1 LKGPKVPVPL
11 VSAPY
16 VEGVNNQAASRLR
29 VPSPKRTLVLVL
41 VVASASIGAWILMSL
56 ALGLGLPR
64 VDDGLLAVLLGAA
77 ALAAGVGLVIAVS
90 VLLLKRFRGWALLI
104 LVPGT
109 LALLVGVYGLS
120 IALAAVNPPH
130 PLSSDSQA
138 GAERIVMTTA
148 DGVRLSGWYHPSRNG
163 AAVVL
168 RHGANSTAA
177 NTVAHAEALSGAG
190 YGVLTTDARGHGDSG
205 GKGMDLGWF
214 GDSDTRAAVDYLTT
228 RVDVDPERI
237 AVVGLS
243 MGGEE
248 AIGAAGTDTRIKAVV
263 AEGATGRTAAD
274 KTWLVEE
281 YGVAGGVQRTLDAIT
296 YGLIDVM
303 TPAEPP
309 PTLTES
315 IRNAA
320 PTPFLLIAAGAVP
333 DEQSVASRLTA
344 VDPQRV
350 AMWVV
355 PDAHHVQ
362 ALETAPDQWKDR
374 VIGFLDEALLDGDAP

>member
-1 LKGPKVPVPL
+1 MSRVDPRGQHTSRPTPAPL
-11 VSAPY
+11 TNAY
-16 VEGVNNQAASRLR
+16 L
-29 VPSPKRTLVLVL
+29 LVL
-41 VVASASIGAWILMSL
+41 VVASAGIGAWILMSL
-56 ALGLGLPR
+56 ALGLGMPR
-64 VDDGLLAVLLGAA
+64 VDDGPPAVVLGGT
-77 ALAAGVGLVIAVS
+77 ALAAGIGLVLAAG
-90 VLLLKRFRGWALLI
+90 VLLVKLFRWWSLLI
-104 LVPGT
+104 LVPGI

-130 PLSSDSQA
+130 PRSSGRPA
-138 GAERIVMTTA
+138 GAEQAVMTTA
-148 DGVRLSGWYHPSRNG
+148 DGVRLSGWYYPSRNG

-177 NTVAHAEALSGAG
+177 DTSAQAEALSEAG

-205 GKGMDLGWF
+205 GKGMELGWF

-228 RVDVDPERI
+228 RGDVDGDRI

-248 AIGAAGTDTRIKAVV
+248 VIGAAGVDARIKAVV

-274 KTWLVEE
+274 KGWLVEE
-281 YGVAGGVQRTLDAIT
+281 FGLAGGVQRARDAIT

-303 TPAEPP
+303 TPADPP

-315 IRNAA
+315 IRNAT

-333 DEQSVASRLTA
+333 DEQSVASRLAA
-344 VDPQRV
+344 VDPERV
-350 AMWVV
+350 EMWVV
-355 PDAHHVQ
+355 PGAHHVQ
-362 ALETAPDQWKDR
+362 SLETAPDEWKDR
-374 VIGFLDEALLDGDAP
+374 VVGFLNEALSVTDAP

>member
-1 LKGPKVPVPL
+1 VPL
-11 VSAPY
+11 ISAPY
-16 VEGVNNQAASRLR
+16 VEGVNNQAASRLDA
-29 VPSPKRTLVLVL
+29 PSPKRTLVLVL

-281 YGVAGGVQRTLDAIT
+281 YGVAGGVQRALDAIT

-344 VDPQRV
+344 VDPGRV
-350 AMWVV
+350 VMWVV
-355 PDAHHVQ
+355 PEAHHVR
-362 ALETAPDQWKDR
+362 ALEAAPDQWKDR